1 MWYFLQQ
8 VPHLEKQALASK
20 LAQDWG
26 SGSPRV
32 KKTLPSPGPYQE
44 KVLATRMLG
53 RSVLVSTERAI
64 HLLPEGRKFLT
75 AEQEER
81 REKKPSNKMSSR
93 SEESEIRHFDL
104 LNNWLV
110 AGGSNGI
117 LSVEQK

>member
-1 MWYFLQQ
+1 MPY
-8 VPHLEKQALASK
+8 LEKQVLASK

-75 AEQEER
+75 TEQEER
-81 REKKPSNKMSSR
+81 REPLNKMSSR

>member
-8 VPHLEKQALASK
+8 VPYLEKQVLASK

-26 SGSPRV
+26 SGSPRI

-53 RSVLVSTERAI
+53 TGSVLVSTERAI

-81 REKKPSNKMSSR
+81 REPSNKMSSR
-93 SEESEIRHFDL
+93 SEESEIRNFDL

>member
-1 MWYFLQQ
+1 M
-8 VPHLEKQALASK
+8 PHLEKQALASK

-44 KVLATRMLG
+44 KVLATQMLG
-53 RSVLVSTERAI
+53 TGSVLVSTERAI
-64 HLLPEGRKFLT
+64 HLLPEGREFLT

-81 REKKPSNKMSSR
+81 REKEPSNKMSSR

-104 LNNWLV
+104 LNSWLV

-117 LSVEQK
+117 LSEEQK